1 MKMVNLKKSSY
12 SFTDSKQIT
21 QFCDFVNVF
30 HNNYFKIYILYL
42 TQKVNYLKF
51 AKTARGNVK

>member
-1 MKMVNLKKSSY
+1 MVNLKKSSY

>member
-42 TQKVNYLKF
+42 TQNSQLFKICKNSQ
-51 AKTARGNVK
+51 R